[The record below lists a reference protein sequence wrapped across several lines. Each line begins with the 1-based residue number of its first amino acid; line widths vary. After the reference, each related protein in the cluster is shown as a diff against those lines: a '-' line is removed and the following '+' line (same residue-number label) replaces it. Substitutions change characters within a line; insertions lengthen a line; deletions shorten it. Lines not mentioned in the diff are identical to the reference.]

1 MNIMTLASKKKKNR
15 IPTLKELGFKKKKNN
30 DGLIMFELVPSRLN
44 KNKETKK

>member
-1 MNIMTLASKKKKNR
+1 MTSVSKSKKR

-44 KNKETKK
+44 KKKGGKK